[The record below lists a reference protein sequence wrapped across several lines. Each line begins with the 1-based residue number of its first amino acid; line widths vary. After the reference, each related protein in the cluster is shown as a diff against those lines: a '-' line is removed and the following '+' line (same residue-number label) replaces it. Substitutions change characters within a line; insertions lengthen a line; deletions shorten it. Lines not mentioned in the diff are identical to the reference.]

1 MGSWPLALALATV
14 REKGPFANAAL
25 GSPAYDHGLGGRPS
39 RAARQREP
47 TVLREPRQ
55 AQLDPRR
62 DGVGFQR
69 CARVVESRGIGDGD
83 GGVGGEPDQAVA

>member
-1 MGSWPLALALATV
+1 
-14 REKGPFANAAL
+14 
-25 GSPAYDHGLGGRPS
+25 
-39 RAARQREP
+39 
-47 TVLREPRQ
+47 LREPRQ

-62 DGVGFQR
+62 DEVGFQR